1 MPYKGKGLLVSVPTK
16 AFLPRTLLEVTTQ
29 TEHLMVVLKTF
40 KCGMYWYALPPLHLG
55 TGYRGM
61 WHDPDHLAERS
72 HCLNHLARIYNGSL
86 PLWYSDIVT
95 IPLRRT

>member
-16 AFLPRTLLEVTTQ
+16 SLLPRTLLEATSHTK
-29 TEHLMVVLKTF
+29 HLMVVLKF
-40 KCGMYWYALPPLHLG
+40 GMYWDVLPPLLHLG

-72 HCLNHLARIYNGSL
+72 HCLNHLAKIYNGSL
-86 PLWYSDIVT
+86 PLWYSDIVA